1 MPSACKLISICVPAY
16 NSKRFIA
23 ETVDSVLRQTYRALE
38 LIVVDDCS
46 SDGTFDV
53 LRGYNDPRMRLYR
66 NLVNIGAEK
75 NWNKC
80 LGLARGDYVKVLP
93 GDDALYPD
101 CLEKQAAILDDPR
114 NADVAFVY
122 CARDVVDAHGRPVM
136 KARFPGQGRIDRRAL
151 IRKNVLH
158 GMNVVGEPGAVLF
171 RAAASRRIGGF
182 DARLPY
188 IVDLDYWTRLLAVGD
203 AYALSET
210 LCTFRLSNA
219 NWSVA
224 LGDAR
229 KTNYLQFI
237 DDLAGKDKVGLTRL
251 EVLAGKTRTRVNEML
266 RKKVYRFIALRIRAR
281 EMLGR
286 KQSS

>member
-1 MPSACKLISICVPAY
+1 MSNPRKLISVCVPAY
-16 NSKRFIA
+16 NSERFIA
-23 ETVDSVLRQTYRALE
+23 ETVDSVLRQSYLNLE

-46 SDGTFDV
+46 SDGTFGV
-53 LRGYNDPRMRLYR
+53 LSGYNDPRMRLYR

-101 CLEKQAAILDDPR
+101 CLEKQAAVLDDPR
-114 NADVAFVY
+114 NSGVAFVY
-122 CARDVVDAHGRPVM
+122 CSRDVVDADGRAVM
-136 KARFPGQGRIDRRAL
+136 KARFPGQGRIDRRTL
-151 IRKNVLH
+151 TRKNVMH

-171 RAAASRRIGGF
+171 RAAASRKVGGF

-188 IVDLDYWTRLLAVGD
+188 IVDLDYWIRLLAVGD

-229 KTNYLQFI
+229 KTNYLEFI
-237 DDLAGKDKVGLTRL
+237 DGLAGRDDVGLTRL
-251 EVLAGKTRTRVNEML
+251 EMWAGKARTRVNEML
-266 RKKVYRFIALRIRAR
+266 RKMVYGYIALRIRAR
-281 EMLGR
+281 ALPAR
-286 KQSS
+286 KQP

>member
-1 MPSACKLISICVPAY
+1 MSNARKLISICVPAY
-16 NSKRFIA
+16 NSERFIA
-23 ETVDSVLRQTYRALE
+23 ETVDSVLRQCYQALE

-46 SDGTFDV
+46 TDKTFDV
-53 LRGYNDPRMRLYR
+53 LRAYDDPRMRLFR

-93 GDDALYPD
+93 GDDALYPE
-101 CLEKQAAILDDPR
+101 CLEKQAAVLDDPQH
-114 NADVAFVY
+114 AGVAFVY
-122 CARDVVDAHGRPVM
+122 CSRDVVDAAGRPVM
-136 KARFPGQGRIDRRAL
+136 KARFPGQGRISRQAM

-171 RAAASRRIGGF
+171 RASASRKIGGF

-188 IVDLDYWTRLLAVGD
+188 IVDLDYWTRLLTVGD
-203 AYALSET
+203 AYALPET

-224 LGDAR
+224 LGNSR
-229 KTNYLQFI
+229 KTNYLEFI
-237 DDLAGKDKVGLTRL
+237 DCLAGKDDVALTQL
-251 EVLAGKTRTRVNEML
+251 DVLLGKTRTCLNEVL
-266 RKKVYRFIALRIRAR
+266 RKIVYRFIALRAR
-281 EMLGR
+281 SKELLE
-286 KQSS
+286 KKKS